1 MSLLNWTYMK
11 YVPSERTK
19 WLEMRR
25 LKAGKCFQEGRIQAW
40 VAKHFS
46 VSTATTNA
54 WYKAWKQDKRN
65 GLLSKGRSGRP
76 PKLTKKQLKK
86 VETALLKGPKAH
98 GYATELWTLERIAKL
113 TKKLTKVS
121 YHPGHVWKILGDLGW
136 TSQKPETRARER
148 NEKSI
153 AQWVRREFPRIQK
166 KGSK

>member
-1 MSLLNWTYMK
+1 MK

-19 WLEMRR
+19 RLEKRR
-25 LKAGKCFQEGRIQAW
+25 LKAGERFREGRTQAW
-40 VAKHFS
+40 VARYFS

-54 WYKAWKQDKRN
+54 WHKAWKQDKKG

-76 PKLTKKQLKK
+76 PKLTKKQLER
-86 VETALLKGPKAH
+86 VEAALLKGPKAH
-98 GYATELWTLERIAKL
+98 GYATDLWTLERIAKL

-121 YHPGHVWKILGDLGW
+121 YHKGHVWKILGDLGW

-148 NEKSI
+148 NEKKI
-153 AQWVRREFPRIQK
+153 TRWVRREFPRIQK

>member
-1 MSLLNWTYMK
+1 MK
-11 YVPSERTK
+11 YTPSKRTA
-19 WLEMRR
+19 WLERRR
-25 LKAGKCFQEGRIQAW
+25 LKAGVFFQEERSQAW

-46 VSTATTNA
+46 VSTATTHA
-54 WYKAWKQDKRN
+54 WHQAWKRDKKN

-76 PKLTKKQLKK
+76 PKLTKKQLER
-86 VETALLKGPKAH
+86 VAAALLKGPRAY
-98 GYATELWTLERIAKL
+98 GYATELWTLERIASL

-148 NEKSI
+148 NEKKI
-153 AQWVRREFPRIQK
+153 ATWVRREFPRIQK

>member
-1 MSLLNWTYMK
+1 MK

-19 WLEMRR
+19 WLEKRR
-25 LKAGKCFQEGRIQAW
+25 LKAGDCFQEGKIQAW

-46 VSTATTNA
+46 VSTATANV
-54 WYKAWKQDKRN
+54 WHKAWKRDKKN

-76 PKLTKKQLKK
+76 PKLTKKQLER
-86 VETALLKGPKAH
+86 VEAALLKGPKAH

-113 TKKLTKVS
+113 TKELTKVS

-153 AQWVRREFPRIQK
+153 AKWVRREFPRIKK